1 LINALQRNAY
11 VSYVDK
17 RETLRFNKGM
27 NSALRILCL
36 EDDEDD
42 FDIINRVL
50 EKGGLS
56 AVTTRVDS
64 REKYQ
69 DALVS
74 FDPEV
79 ILSDHA
85 LPRFDSAEALSMCQ
99 SFGLRVP
106 FILVTGAVSD
116 EFAARCMKLGADDY
130 ILKSKL
136 RRLTSAIENALKLR
150 ENEKAKLKAMSDL
163 AAQNEELVKINREVD
178 SLVYS
183 VSHNLRA
190 PLMSLVGLLNLARL
204 EDRIE
209 VIRDYNGLMEGVIHK
224 LDDTLKEILD
234 YSKNARQDL
243 QIEPID
249 FRKLIADAL
258 DKLRFMPA
266 YNSIDVRVAVHDEDE
281 FRSDHYRLSVIANNL
296 ISNSIKYADLRKPK
310 PLFQITVTTSEEK
323 ALLHFRDNGIGIES
337 SLVPKIFNMFFRGTT
352 EREGSGLGLYIVKEA
367 VHRLGG
373 KIGVS
378 SELGSGTVFQ
388 LEIPNLKAG
397 PADAN
402 E

>member
-1 LINALQRNAY
+1 
-11 VSYVDK
+11 
-17 RETLRFNKGM
+17 M
-27 NSALRILCL
+27 RILCL

-50 EKGGLS
+50 GKAGLS
-56 AVTTRVDS
+56 VVAARVDS
-64 REKYQ
+64 REKYEA
-69 DALVS
+69 ALAG

-85 LPRFDSAEALSMCQ
+85 LPRFDSAEALKMCQ
-99 SFGLRVP
+99 ALGLRIP

-130 ILKSKL
+130 VLKSNL
-136 RRLTSAIENALKLR
+136 RRLPSAIENAVKWR
-150 ENEKAKLKAMSDL
+150 ENERAKFKAMSDL
-163 AAQNEELVKINREVD
+163 AAQNEELVKINKEVD

-204 EDRIE
+204 EDRLE
-209 VIRDYNGLMEGVIHK
+209 VIRDYNKLMEGVIHK

-234 YSKNARQDL
+234 YSRNARQEL
-243 QIEPID
+243 QAEHID
-249 FRKLIADAL
+249 FRKLIADTL
-258 DKLRFMPA
+258 DKLRFMPD
-266 YNSIDVRVAVHDEDE
+266 YHSIDVRVTVNDKVD

-310 PLFQITVTTSEEK
+310 PLFQITVTTDEK
-323 ALLHFRDNGIGIES
+323 RAVLQFRDNGIGIEK

-367 VHRLGG
+367 VHMLGG
-373 KIGVS
+373 KIDVS
-378 SELGSGTVFQ
+378 SELGNGTLFE
-388 LEIPNLKAG
+388 LEVPNLSSESGASV
-397 PADAN
+397 
-402 E
+402 

>member
-1 LINALQRNAY
+1 
-11 VSYVDK
+11 
-17 RETLRFNKGM
+17 
-27 NSALRILCL
+27 
-36 EDDEDD
+36 
-42 FDIINRVL
+42 
-50 EKGGLS
+50 
-56 AVTTRVDS
+56 
-64 REKYQ
+64 
-69 DALVS
+69 
-74 FDPEV
+74 
-79 ILSDHA
+79 
-85 LPRFDSAEALSMCQ
+85 
-99 SFGLRVP
+99 
-106 FILVTGAVSD
+106 
-116 EFAARCMKLGADDY
+116 
-130 ILKSKL
+130 
-136 RRLTSAIENALKLR
+136 
-150 ENEKAKLKAMSDL
+150 MSDL
-163 AAQNEELVKINREVD
+163 AAQNEELGKINREVD

-323 ALLHFRDNGIGIES
+323 AFLHFRDNGIGIES

-388 LEIPNLKAG
+388 LEIPNLKAE
-397 PADAN
+397 PADSDV
-402 E
+402 

>member
-1 LINALQRNAY
+1 MRH
-11 VSYVDK
+11 
-17 RETLRFNKGM
+17 
-27 NSALRILCL
+27 ALRILCL

-50 EKGGLS
+50 GKAGLS
-56 AVTTRVDS
+56 VVAARVDS
-64 REKYQ
+64 REKYEA
-69 DALVS
+69 ALAG

-85 LPRFDSAEALSMCQ
+85 LPRFDSAEALKMCQ
-99 SFGLRVP
+99 ALGLRIP

-130 ILKSKL
+130 VLKSNL
-136 RRLTSAIENALKLR
+136 RRLPSAIENAVKWR
-150 ENEKAKLKAMSDL
+150 ENERAKFKAMSDL
-163 AAQNEELVKINREVD
+163 AAQNEELVKINKEVD

-204 EDRIE
+204 EDRLE
-209 VIRDYNGLMEGVIHK
+209 VIRDYNKLMEGVIHK

-234 YSKNARQDL
+234 YSRNARQEL
-243 QIEPID
+243 QAEHID
-249 FRKLIADAL
+249 FRKLIADTL
-258 DKLRFMPA
+258 DKLRFMPD
-266 YNSIDVRVAVHDEDE
+266 YHSIDVRVTVNDKVD

-310 PLFQITVTTSEEK
+310 PLFQITVTTDEK
-323 ALLHFRDNGIGIES
+323 RAVLQFRDNGIGIEK

-367 VHRLGG
+367 VHMLGG
-373 KIGVS
+373 KIDVS
-378 SELGSGTVFQ
+378 SELGNGTLFE
-388 LEIPNLKAG
+388 LEVPNLSSESGASV
-397 PADAN
+397 
-402 E
+402 